1 MLYCAQIFWGIKI
14 QGAFRN
20 PVAHSLHID
29 GVRVM
34 VDVAVLMPEVVTLDV
49 CVMLREEVA
58 VVVAVD
64 VCVLLRVAVAVVVA
78 VDGCVLLCVLVAV
91 LVRVL
96 VADVVMFQQRANPA
110 WQP

>member
-1 MLYCAQIFWGIKI
+1 
-14 QGAFRN
+14 
-20 PVAHSLHID
+20 
-29 GVRVM
+29 
-34 VDVAVLMPEVVTLDV
+34 
-49 CVMLREEVA
+49 VA